1 MILSRH
7 NYRKFSIVKAMVR
20 DRPLYACHCGR
31 KAYCR
36 AIAKMLSWQY
46 PDGKFEGRSP
56 FKYASGQ
63 MVDGIRS
70 TGKFQSLS
78 GRILGFSRSTIYEF
92 EAARLIV
99 PGVTWAL
106 GEHLITWYV
115 MLIPHQ

>member
-1 MILSRH
+1 MH
-7 NYRKFSIVKAMVR
+7 VTV
-20 DRPLYACHCGR
+20 
-31 KAYCR
+31 
-36 AIAKMLSWQY
+36 
-46 PDGKFEGRSP
+46 DGKHIAGRSP
-56 FKYASGQ
+56 RCYHGNIQMGSLKVDLLSKYASGQ

-92 EAARLIV
+92 EAGRLIV